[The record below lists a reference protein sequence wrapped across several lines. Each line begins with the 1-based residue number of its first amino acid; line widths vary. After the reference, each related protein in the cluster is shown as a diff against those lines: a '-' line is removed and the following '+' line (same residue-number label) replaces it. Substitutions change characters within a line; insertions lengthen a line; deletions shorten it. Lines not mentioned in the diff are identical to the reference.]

1 MFGAHL
7 AQCSRSLASSSSA
20 RAASLHT
27 SAVLGAVSARA
38 RRTQQ
43 TLKSNIQRRKELEQ
57 QAQQKRPHVVLGH
70 KPGDEAK
77 WYNCDLAKV
86 IVTEEDI
93 RATPMPDVGV
103 QQLPTYFNY
112 GVGEEEKELLFE
124 VLPALSTEAAVLA
137 QKQGLVAKKKKQNYA
152 LSAGKQ
158 VAHQN
163 QNAWDAQSSTKSPE
177 DPNTQAIDAAT
188 LIKAEANAAAV
199 ESQKFKVFARLVDL
213 RNANA
218 EGIAYENRRRI
229 IAAFSEPDNPN
240 DPGRPEVQ
248 GTSNEQYPALAT
260 YEIRNVWEHLNRA
273 KKDIASRR
281 SLRKLVHHRA
291 KILRYLKGVDE
302 DRYDRAIPCAHPK
315 QTALRSTLSQA
326 RSTLRPELCTMTAVS
341 SAPAAM
347 VDFPSSGQDLH
358 PSTSLDLHY
367 QRPTYLPF
375 RRISLPSAPN
385 LQHRQSIVSTASFDS
400 LPEDRA
406 VVPVTPV
413 VIRNA
418 VRGPRQRPSSTDVAR
433 RVRRKESRLV
443 DPQKEAKRRKVI
455 AEFYETEKSYLD
467 GLELIHSHFLTPIIK
482 SLDTPQPLL
491 DRAELTSIFS
501 NFIDIWNLHR
511 SFYVSLTA
519 FLNSSASLRPNE
531 LPPPLSPVLLA
542 HFPYLSLYTPF
553 VSSFSDALASY
564 ASLLKNNSAFAAF
577 IAQQE
582 ADPRCGKLKFRD
594 WLLTIV
600 QRCPRYLLLLKDMIE
615 CTNAE
620 DPEYTSLTAVH
631 TLVSKI
637 TMSLNTSLHTH
648 AQTLALLALQ
658 RNTLNLPFQLIT
670 PGRTFLKRASLL
682 QLEGSAPKEREFLL
696 FSDCLIWLAS
706 ADGDF
711 FSDKWSA
718 FSSPSNSNGSAGGG
732 AGGGILDRTRSRNDA
747 ESEAVKRR
755 QSLLQL
761 RFSGSPKKK
770 TRQGS
775 NAVDDRW
782 VYKGHV
788 ELVDLEVVVSAP
800 AANTPERGF
809 ELLSPHQSFA
819 IYAATDDERDEWIT
833 AIRNAK
839 SSLLVSLSVMQLNST
854 LTSSAATNHL
864 RRTLHA
870 LPYAPD
876 DTSKPRRDGELHAVR
891 PDVRLAEAQAPLPTM
906 RALRVRW
913 LLEQGTSAAIEPP
926 IMSSWRTC

>member
-1 MFGAHL
+1 M
-7 AQCSRSLASSSSA
+7 
-20 RAASLHT
+20 
-27 SAVLGAVSARA
+27 AV
-38 RRTQQ
+38 
-43 TLKSNIQRRKELEQ
+43 
-57 QAQQKRPHVVLGH
+57 
-70 KPGDEAK
+70 
-77 WYNCDLAKV
+77 
-86 IVTEEDI
+86 
-93 RATPMPDVGV
+93 
-103 QQLPTYFNY
+103 
-112 GVGEEEKELLFE
+112 
-124 VLPALSTEAAVLA
+124 
-137 QKQGLVAKKKKQNYA
+137 
-152 LSAGKQ
+152 
-158 VAHQN
+158 
-163 QNAWDAQSSTKSPE
+163 
-177 DPNTQAIDAAT
+177 
-188 LIKAEANAAAV
+188 
-199 ESQKFKVFARLVDL
+199 
-213 RNANA
+213 
-218 EGIAYENRRRI
+218 
-229 IAAFSEPDNPN
+229 
-240 DPGRPEVQ
+240 
-248 GTSNEQYPALAT
+248 
-260 YEIRNVWEHLNRA
+260 
-273 KKDIASRR
+273 
-281 SLRKLVHHRA
+281 
-291 KILRYLKGVDE
+291 
-302 DRYDRAIPCAHPK
+302 
-315 QTALRSTLSQA
+315 
-326 RSTLRPELCTMTAVS
+326 VS

-358 PSTSLDLHY
+358 ASTSLDIHH

-400 LPEDRA
+400 LPEEGPAA
-406 VVPVTPV
+406 VPITPV

-418 VRGPRQRPSSTDVAR
+418 VRGPRHRPSSTDFAR
-433 RVRRKESRLV
+433 RAVRRKESRMV
-443 DPQKEAKRRKVI
+443 DEQKEAKRRKVI

-482 SLDTPQPLL
+482 SLDTPHPLL

-511 SFYVSLTA
+511 SFYASLTV
-519 FLNSSASLRPNE
+519 FLNSSASSRSLE
-531 LPPPLSPVLLA
+531 HPPPLSPVLLA

-564 ASLLKNNSAFAAF
+564 ASLLKSNAAFATF

-615 CTNAE
+615 CTDPE

-658 RNTLNLPFQLIT
+658 RNTVNLPFQLIA

-682 QLEGSAPKEREFLL
+682 QLEGSVPKEREFLL

-706 ADGDF
+706 ADGDI
-711 FSDKWSA
+711 FSDKWNA
-718 FSSPSNSNGSAGGG
+718 YASSSNSGGG
-732 AGGGILDRTRSRNDA
+732 SSGLPDLRGRSKSDA
-747 ESEAVKRR
+747 EADIVKRR

-761 RFSGSPKKK
+761 KLSGSPKKK
-770 TRQGS
+770 VRQASSG
-775 NAVDDRW
+775 VDDRW
-782 VYKGHV
+782 IYKGHV
-788 ELVDLEVVVSAP
+788 ELVDLEVVVSVP

-819 IYAATDDERDEWIT
+819 VYAATDEERDEWIA

-854 LTSSAATNHL
+854 LTSSASTNHL
-864 RRTLHA
+864 RRTLQA

-876 DTSKPRRDGELHAVR
+876 DSSKPRRGKVEHFVPAVWVPDGKTESCMRCGRTFGWRRRRHHCRLCGRCVCGSCSSKTFFIVDPTAKESSKSARACEACYDTVFPLLEEPPEPRVTVTAGTTHSHFTLSGLKSMPSLLLNDMAANTPSALMAIDIESPKRPLARIDDEPSPQDELSSSPSVAAMRVKPSPR
-891 PDVRLAEAQAPLPTM
+891 PKSYVQILEEFQERGHSPSTSPRASRFSERTLDDTLDERDEDILNDEQQVDIRSSAAAEAGQRSAPASPRKEDTARRHKRFSLPAVALQTSPVTA
-906 RALRVRW
+906 RASAGDTRGQRFSLVLGKGGGVAQRQSREESPSRLFPGLRHSVAAGRLSE
-913 LLEQGTSAAIEPP
+913 LLGRGKDT
-926 IMSSWRTC
+926 